1 MAQKK
6 YTKKSDIMPK
16 RKIVERF
23 DSLAEREKLKGDVR
37 QDMDTL
43 HRMEVAWRNDEYVR
57 QEGERCHRYVYGDQ
71 WGDMVYYDG
80 KWMTERKY
88 LQLRGKVPLTNNVT
102 RRLITAVK
110 GSYMRQKSEPRYIPF
125 GEDGTEG
132 AEMLSRALITNWRR
146 TYNNMSTQLANAI
159 ENFLVRGVAVMGE
172 SYERVADG
180 RFDARTKLY
189 DHRKVAIESAMNDPL
204 MDDISLIGII
214 HDVRPNDFLAKFGTR
229 IKSATLEAVKNEY
242 GRIKDSEQSYVE
254 LDNNERNSLDYLDF
268 YNNNDPLRWRFYEIW
283 TKEIKNMILCVDP
296 ARPVDPFKV
305 VDVDKLGLEEY
316 DGLTVLQENER
327 RRKEAQ
333 EFGIPDDEV
342 PYIDYGQYG
351 EDGDFDGT
359 GPFVDEYWYV
369 RFITPRGTVID
380 EYVSPYECGC
390 PITVV
395 KFPYIN
401 GEVHSYIS
409 DVLPQQRYINRLVT
423 LNDVSIRSAAK
434 GALVVDTYGL
444 SDDQDTEDVKEQ
456 WGDPDGVVF
465 WDSRRGGQKPF
476 QMSNTSTNVGIDTAL
491 SMQLGLMED
500 ISGVHGAAQGKDAL
514 SGQSGS
520 LYAQQAANSSTM
532 LLPVLEAFRD
542 FVKMVATKKMSIINQ
557 FWETGRP
564 INTYG
569 SDLKI
574 QRFDRSLLEDLEGE
588 ITIINGDD
596 METAATVANQVAMQ
610 IFARGA
616 MDAKALLSVGTWP
629 QQFKDKALKVIAEQE
644 AAMMQQNGITDPRQ
658 FAQLQQDLPQQQA
671 LQLGNELYN
680 GNKAVA

>member
-1 MAQKK
+1 
-6 YTKKSDIMPK
+6 MPK
-16 RKIVERF
+16 RRIAEKF
-23 DSLAEREKLKGDVR
+23 DSLAERQKQSGQIR
-37 QDMDTL
+37 QENDIL

-71 WGDMVYYDG
+71 WGDMVEYNG
-80 KWMTERKY
+80 KVMTERKM
-88 LQLRGKVPLTNNVT
+88 LQMRGRVPLTNNVT
-102 RRLITAVK
+102 RRLVTAVK
-110 GSYMRQKSEPRYIPF
+110 GSYMRQKSEPRYIPY
-125 GEDGTEG
+125 GDNIDG

-146 TYNNMSTQLANAI
+146 TYNNMNTQLSNAI

-172 SYERVADG
+172 SYEMVSDG

-189 DHRKVAIESAMNDPL
+189 DHRKVAIESSMNDPL
-204 MDDISLIGII
+204 MDDISLLGII
-214 HDVRPNDFLAKFGTR
+214 HDVRPNAFIAKFAPR
-229 IKSATLEAVKNEY
+229 IKKETFKAIQEEY
-242 GRIKDSEQSYVE
+242 GNRKDYETGYAD

-268 YNNNDPLRWRFYEIW
+268 YNNNDPMRWRFYEIW

-296 ARPVDPFKV
+296 ARPIDPFKV
-305 VDVDKLGLEEY
+305 VNVDKLGLEEY
-316 DGLTVLQENER
+316 DGLTVLEENER
-327 RRKEAQ
+327 RRKEAI
-333 EFGIPDDEV
+333 EFGIPEEEV
-342 PYIDYGQYG
+342 PYIDYGQFG
-351 EDGDFDGT
+351 DKGDFDGT
-359 GPFVDEYWYV
+359 GEIVDEYWYV
-369 RFITPRGTVID
+369 RFLTPRGTVID

-409 DVLPQQRYINRLVT
+409 DVIPQQRYINRLVT
-423 LNDVSIRSAAK
+423 LNDASIRAAAK
-434 GALVVDTYGL
+434 GALVFDTRTFT
-444 SDDQDTEDVKEQ
+444 DDQTVEEVQDQ
-456 WGDPDGVVF
+456 WGEPDGVVF
-465 WDSRRGGQKPF
+465 WNSRQGGERPY

-542 FVKMVATKKMSIINQ
+542 FVRSVATKKMSIINQ
-557 FWETGRP
+557 FWKDGTP

-574 QRFDRSLLEDLEGE
+574 QRFDRSLLDDLEGE

-616 MDAKALLSVGTWP
+616 MDAEGLLNAGTWP
-629 QQFKDKALKVIAEQE
+629 QQFKEKALKVIAEQK
-644 AAMMQQNGITDPRQ
+644 AAMAQQNGMVNPGQ
-658 FAQLQQDLPQQQA
+658 LAQLQTELPQQQA
-671 LQLGNELYN
+671 LQLGNEMYN
-680 GNKAVA
+680 GNKIVA

>member
-1 MAQKK
+1 
-6 YTKKSDIMPK
+6 MPK
-16 RKIVERF
+16 RRVAEKF
-23 DSLAEREKLKGDVR
+23 DSLAERQKQSGQIR
-37 QDMDTL
+37 QENDIL

-71 WGDMVYYDG
+71 WGDMVEYNG
-80 KWMTERKY
+80 KVMTERKM
-88 LQLRGKVPLTNNVT
+88 LQQRGRVPLTNNVT
-102 RRLITAVK
+102 RRLVTAVK
-110 GSYMRQKSEPRYIPF
+110 GSYMRQKSEPRYIPY
-125 GEDGTEG
+125 GDNIDG

-146 TYNNMSTQLANAI
+146 TYNNMNTQLSNAI

-172 SYERVADG
+172 SYEMVSDG

-189 DHRKVAIESAMNDPL
+189 DHRKVAIESSMNDPL
-204 MDDISLIGII
+204 MDDISLLGII
-214 HDVRPNDFLAKFGTR
+214 HDVRPNAFIAKFAPR
-229 IKSATLEAVKNEY
+229 IKKETFKAIQEEY
-242 GRIKDSEQSYVE
+242 GNRKDYETGYAD

-268 YNNNDPLRWRFYEIW
+268 YNNNDPMRWRFYEIW

-296 ARPVDPFKV
+296 ARPIDPFKV
-305 VDVDKLGLEEY
+305 VNVDKLGLEEY
-316 DGLTVLQENER
+316 DGLTVLEENER
-327 RRKEAQ
+327 RRKEAI
-333 EFGIPDDEV
+333 EFGIPEEEV
-342 PYIDYGQYG
+342 PYIDYGQFG
-351 EDGDFDGT
+351 DKGDFDGT
-359 GPFVDEYWYV
+359 GEIVDEYWYV
-369 RFITPRGTVID
+369 RFLTPRGTVID

-409 DVLPQQRYINRLVT
+409 DVIPQQRYINRLVT
-423 LNDVSIRSAAK
+423 LNDASIRAAAK
-434 GALVVDTYGL
+434 GALVVDTFGL
-444 SDDQDTEDVKEQ
+444 GDDQSTEEIQDQ
-456 WGDPDGVVF
+456 WGEPDGVVF
-465 WDSRRGGQKPF
+465 WNSQKGGQRPF

-542 FVKMVATKKMSIINQ
+542 FVRSVATKKMSIINQ
-557 FWETGRP
+557 FWKDGTP

-574 QRFDRSLLEDLEGE
+574 QRFDRSLLDDLEGE

-616 MDAKALLSVGTWP
+616 MDAEGLLNAGTWP
-629 QQFKDKALKVIAEQE
+629 QQFKEKALKVIAEQK
-644 AAMMQQNGITDPRQ
+644 AAMAQQNGMVNPGQ
-658 FAQLQQDLPQQQA
+658 LAQLQTELPQQQA
-671 LQLGNELYN
+671 LQLGNEMYN
-680 GNKAVA
+680 GNKIVA

>member
-1 MAQKK
+1 MTKIPK
-6 YTKKSDIMPK
+6 FTKKSDIMPK
-16 RKIVERF
+16 HRVVEKF
-23 DSLAEREKLKGDVR
+23 DSLAERQKQSDDIR
-37 QDMDTL
+37 QENDIL

-57 QEGERCHRYVYGDQ
+57 EEGERCHRYVYGDQ
-71 WGDMVYYDG
+71 WGDIVEYDG
-80 KWMTERKY
+80 KLMTERKM
-88 LQLRGKVPLTNNVT
+88 LQMRGKVPLTNNVT

-110 GSYMRQKSEPRYIPF
+110 GSYMRQKSEPRFIPY
-125 GEDGTEG
+125 GDNVDG

-146 TYNNMSTQLANAI
+146 SYNNMSAQLSNAI
-159 ENFLVRGVAVMGE
+159 ENFLVRGAAVMGE
-172 SYERVADG
+172 SYERVSDG

-189 DHRKVAIESAMNDPL
+189 DYRKVAIESAMNDPL

-214 HDVRPNDFLAKFGTR
+214 HDVRPNDFFAKFGPR
-229 IKSATLEAVKNEY
+229 IKKSTYKAIEEEY
-242 GRIKDSEQSYVE
+242 GKSKDNETGYADV
-254 LDNNERNSLDYLDF
+254 DNNDRNSLYYLDF
-268 YNNNDPLRWRFYEIW
+268 YNNNDPMRWRFYEVW

-296 ARPVDPFKV
+296 ARPIDPFKV
-305 VDVDKLGLEEY
+305 VDVDKLGLDEY
-316 DGLTVLQENER
+316 DGRTVVEENER
-327 RRKEAQ
+327 RRQEAK
-333 EFGIPDDEV
+333 EFGIPDEEV
-342 PYIDYGQYG
+342 PYIDYGQFG
-351 EDGDFDGT
+351 DKGDFDGT
-359 GPFVDEYWYV
+359 GEFVDEYWYV
-369 RFITPRGTVID
+369 RFLTPKGTIID

-409 DVLPQQRYINRLVT
+409 DVIPQQRYINRLVT
-423 LNDVSIRSAAK
+423 LNDASIRAAAK
-434 GALVVDTYGL
+434 GSLVVDTFGL
-444 SDDQDTEDVKEQ
+444 SDDQTVEEVKDQ

-465 WDSRRGGQKPF
+465 WDSKKGGQKPF

-542 FVKMVATKKMSIINQ
+542 FVKSVATKKMSVINQ

-574 QRFDRSLLEDLEGE
+574 QRFDRSLLDDLEGE

-616 MDAKALLSVGTWP
+616 MDAEGLLNAGTWP
-629 QQFKDKALKVIAEQE
+629 QQFKDKALKVIADQK
-644 AAMMQQNGITDPRQ
+644 AAMMQQNYMANPNQ
-658 FAQLQQDLPQQQA
+658 LAQLQTELPQQQA
-671 LQLGNELYN
+671 AQLGRDMYN
-680 GNKAVA
+680 GNIVA